1 MFDYMKRMAHFLKR
15 IFIVLIVF
23 LTVLT
28 VFGYFIS
35 KDRPRIKTD
44 PTLESRG
51 KIYKRLTELNNSKVP
66 QDKLRANIYR
76 FMTCSFVGEA
86 CTNNPD
92 DGDKNFTKSILGM
105 GSSLIAYPFMNPPAS
120 GAYWVTNTLQN
131 AGLIA
136 PSYAAEGIGFA
147 SIKPIMGL
155 WKVFR
160 DISYML
166 LVLFLIA
173 IGFMI
178 MFRVKI
184 NPQTIISV
192 ENSLPKLAVV
202 MILITFSFAISGFL
216 IDLMYLLIALFISA
230 LGSVENVKNFDVKQ
244 LQNIYLSA
252 DPGTIYDALM
262 GDVTNKG
269 WHIPLDLSNPLTLTG
284 VAPVVNILLTVI
296 FRPLAVL
303 YGFGWQFRGV
313 LGSGLASIVDMIVG
327 IVFAWFTPGI
337 ASNIALAFG
346 LEDLFTAFQDIA
358 GATFSIGKL
367 TNLVTGPALRLPFT
381 IVIFLIGFFFLPPL
395 IIGIFFIFTIFYVWA
410 RVFMALFTAYI
421 QIILLIIFSPFFI
434 LLELIPGSKL
444 TFSQW
449 LKNLAGELIAFPTVV
464 VVFTLSYIIGQMGQA
479 AGMSSPAFFSP
490 PFVAKADVNTFGTLI
505 SFGLAFLIPD
515 FIKSMKEA
523 IGAKGLGVN
532 AGIGLFF
539 GGAEAGV
546 GGVMG
551 GVGTFSS
558 VKLAAPG
565 MISNIINK
573 VGGKNAGA
581 INDML
586 NPSGTPQKPQG
597 PGH

>member
-1 MFDYMKRMAHFLKR
+1 MFTFVKKMFGLGKKVILVFVIYTF
-15 IFIVLIVF
+15 VLA
-23 LTVLT
+23 L
-28 VFGYFIS
+28 FGYFIN
-35 KDRPRIKTD
+35 KDRPQISTD
-44 PTLESRG
+44 PTAESRK
-51 KIYKRLTELNNSKVP
+51 KIYQRLADLNKSKTP
-66 QDKLRANIYR
+66 QDKLRASVYR
-76 FMTCSFVGEA
+76 FTTCSVVGEA
-86 CTNNPD
+86 CTNNPS
-92 DGDKNFTKSILGM
+92 DGDKNYPKSLLGM
-105 GSSLIAYPFMNPPAS
+105 GTSILTYPIMNPPAS
-120 GAYWVTNTLQN
+120 GSYWVAHTLQN
-131 AGLIA
+131 AGFISS
-136 PSYAAEGIGFA
+136 SYAAEGIGFA

-192 ENSLPKLAVV
+192 ENSLPKVAVV
-202 MILITFSFAISGFL
+202 MILITFSFAIAGFL
-216 IDLMYLLIALFISA
+216 IDIMYLLIALFVSA
-230 LGSVENVKNFDVKQ
+230 LGSVENVKNFDIKQ
-244 LQNIYLSA
+244 MQNIYLSA
-252 DPGTIYDALM
+252 GPGTIYDALM

-269 WHIPLDLSNPLTLTG
+269 WHIPLDISSPLTLTG
-284 VAPVVNILLTVI
+284 VAPVINILLTVI

-313 LGSGLASIVDMIVG
+313 MGSGLASIIDMIVG
-327 IVFAWFTPGI
+327 VVFAWFTPGI
-337 ASNIALAFG
+337 ASNLALAFG

-367 TNLVTGPALRLPFT
+367 TNLVTGPGLRLPFT
-381 IVIFLIGFFFLPPL
+381 IIIFLIGFFFLPPL
-395 IIGIFFIFTIFYVWA
+395 IIGILFVFTIFYVWA
-410 RVFMALFTAYI
+410 RIFMALFTSYI
-421 QIILLIIFSPFFI
+421 QIILLIIFSPLFI
-434 LLELIPGSKL
+434 LMELIPGSKL

-449 LKNLAGELIAFPTVV
+449 FKNLAGELIAFPTVV
-464 VVFTLSYIIGQMGQA
+464 VVFTVSYIIGQIGQA
-479 AGMSSPAFFSP
+479 AGVSSPAFFSP

-532 AGIGLFF
+532 AGVGIFF
-539 GGAEAGV
+539 GGTAAGM

-565 MISNIINK
+565 MITSLINK
-573 VGGKNAGA
+573 IGGKNAGA
-581 INDML
+581 INEML
-586 NPSGTPQKPQG
+586 SPSGTPQKPAG